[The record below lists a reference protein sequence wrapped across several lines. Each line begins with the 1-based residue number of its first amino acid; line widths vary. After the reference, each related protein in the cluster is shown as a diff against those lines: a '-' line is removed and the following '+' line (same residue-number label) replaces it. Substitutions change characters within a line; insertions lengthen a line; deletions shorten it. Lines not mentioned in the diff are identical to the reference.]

1 MTKIQYLVKEDKDS
15 LYTKVSVPNRDFA
28 ETGKS
33 RTVTRKKPTPLS
45 LLKTLLTIAA
55 ASLLGAAIILWCCH
69 FYQVRFHT
77 CFSLSC
83 FFLALVI
90 LLIMFILHFV
100 SWDYGQSRGL
110 KFFQIT
116 AHTYNFHG
124 DLSCHTF

>member
-33 RTVTRKKPTPLS
+33 RTVTRKKPTSLS

-77 CFSLSC
+77 FSV
-83 FFLALVI
+83 FFLARVI
-90 LLIMFILHFV
+90 LLISICNVHSSSCFM
-100 SWDYGQSRGL
+100 GL
-110 KFFQIT
+110 LADCQMLMELWPLQGT
-116 AHTYNFHG
+116 
-124 DLSCHTF
+124 